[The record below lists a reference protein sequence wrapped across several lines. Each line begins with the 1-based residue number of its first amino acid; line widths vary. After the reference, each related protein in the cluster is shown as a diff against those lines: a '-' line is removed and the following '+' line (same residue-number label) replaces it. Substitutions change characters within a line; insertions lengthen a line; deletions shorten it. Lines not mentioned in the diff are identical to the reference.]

1 VWTNYISFWDDL
13 LDPLLVTF
21 DGDNEN
27 IIVNPIRLYANGQAV
42 GTSVTIRAKQDIYS
56 AGKRWLQRRRNYT
69 YAQPVRSI
77 GGDNV
82 GGGQYA
88 GDIYFITN
96 GWHIVVNQQVNL
108 TGIVYSDDYSTPYTV
123 NSGGGVIATVSA
135 LAFAYNTSGVTVPTA
150 AENAAAVLNA
160 NPAAYGASTVG
171 GAINTTNQTVA
182 NINVTTQNTLALSA

>member
-1 VWTNYISFWDDL
+1 MWTNLHSFWDYL
-13 LDPLLVTF
+13 VDPLLVTF
-21 DGDNEN
+21 DGDNKN

-42 GTSVTIRAKQDIYS
+42 GTSVTVRAKQDLYS

-69 YAQPVRSI
+69 YAQPMRSI
-77 GGDNV
+77 GGDSV
-82 GGGQYA
+82 GSGQYA
-88 GDIYFITN
+88 GDIYFAYN
-96 GWHIVVNQQVNL
+96 GWRIVVNQQVNI
-108 TGIVYSDDYSTPYTV
+108 TGVIYSDDYTTPYTV
-123 NSGGGVIATVSA
+123 NPGGGVIATVSA

>member
-42 GTSVTIRAKQDIYS
+42 GTSVTVRAKQDLYS
-56 AGKRWLQRRRNYT
+56 ASKRWLQRRRNYT

-77 GGDNV
+77 GGDSV
-82 GGGQYA
+82 GNGQYA
-88 GDIYFITN
+88 GDIYFTYN
-96 GWHIVVNQQVNL
+96 TWHIVVNQQVNI
-108 TGIVYSDDYSTPYTV
+108 TGIIYSDDYATPYTV
-123 NSGGGVIATVSA
+123 NPGGGVIATVSA

-160 NPAAYGASTVG
+160 NPAGYTAGTVG
-171 GAINTTNQTVA
+171 SAINTTNQTVA